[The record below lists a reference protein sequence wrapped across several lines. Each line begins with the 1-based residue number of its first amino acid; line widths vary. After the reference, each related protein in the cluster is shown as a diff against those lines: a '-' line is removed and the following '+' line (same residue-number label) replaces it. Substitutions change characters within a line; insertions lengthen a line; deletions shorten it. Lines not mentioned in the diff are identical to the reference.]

1 MFQIIGVLV
10 VVVVV
15 YLGYDA
21 LHKWYVGD
29 ATPEETVSEVRQ
41 KVGERILGDNS
52 GKSSDD
58 KASSDQSDKPQST
71 QDRLRSTI
79 DKM

>member
-1 MFQIIGVLV
+1 MFQIIGLIV
-10 VVVVV
+10 VAVVV

-21 LHKWYVGD
+21 LHKWYAGD
-29 ATPEETVSEVRQ
+29 ATPEETVSEIRQ
-41 KVGERILGDNS
+41 KVGEKILGDNS
-52 GKSSDD
+52 SESSDD
-58 KASSDQSDKPQST
+58 KASSVQSDKPQST